1 MAGAKKPI
9 YDRRQANS
17 ISLWIVIV
25 AAIVFAA
32 YLAVELSID
41 PVTVSGTGVRALSLF
56 GFSVPFSEIR
66 GIELLAGPAPV
77 GKRSFGNDAFG
88 LFREGDYNVDG
99 VGAARVFLKKPYV
112 SYIVLRT
119 VDKNYVLS
127 LGSKDK
133 DLLLYDRI
141 KMGTR

>member
-1 MAGAKKPI
+1 MAGPKKPI

-32 YLAVELSID
+32 YLAVELSTD
-41 PVTVSGTGVRALSLF
+41 PVSVSSTGVRALSLF

-66 GIELLAGPAPV
+66 GVELQAGPAPV

-88 LFREGDYNVDG
+88 LFREGDYYVDG
-99 VGAARVFLKKPYV
+99 IGAARVFLKKPNV

-119 VDKNYVLS
+119 ADKNYVLS

-141 KMGTR
+141 KAGTK